1 MLTMLFGCRTYVEDS
16 TPQPVAILNQP
27 ATSPEGSPELEKSV
41 TEFIKELPMVEQ
53 EERLGMLR
61 AWTRV
66 PNNDRYRL
74 AQAREF
80 TNRSMIYDYGELA
93 GAYGLA
99 ALIVDKTLNA
109 DRFSLLIFDR
119 RPANRFD
126 VYWIYR
132 NMDLSKHSMSRA
144 SGDIFVD
151 EVRED
156 GTKGV
161 CEIQWDRKKRRWA
174 CTAP

>member
-1 MLTMLFGCRTYVEDS
+1 MLVGCRTHLEHS
-16 TPQPVAILNQP
+16 TQQPVALVNQP
-27 ATSPEGSPELEKSV
+27 ATAPEGSTEPEKSV
-41 TEFIKELPMVEQ
+41 SELIKELRIVEE

-61 AWTRV
+61 AWARV

-80 TNRSMIYDYGELA
+80 TNPIMTHDYGEMA

-109 DRFSLLIFDR
+109 DRFSLLIFVR

-132 NMDLSKHSMSRA
+132 NIDLSKYRMSRA
-144 SGDIFVD
+144 SGDIFID
-151 EVRED
+151 ELHDD

-161 CEIQWDRKKRRWA
+161 CEIQWDRKQRRWA
-174 CTAP
+174 CTAL